1 MASEILATRSSR
13 GQVFFAMLEASMR
26 TLTFV
31 VGGFAYFAMRMAFA
45 RARIF
50 GSSKAYVRRFAFL
63 FAVFTAELNLSFG
76 FTIFLVIVD

>member
-26 TLTFV
+26 TLTLV

-50 GSSKAYVRRFAFL
+50 GSSKAYLRLGL
-63 FAVFTAELNLSFG
+63 FADFKAAPSLSFLA
-76 FTIFLVIVD
+76 TIFLVIVD

>member
-50 GSSKAYVRRFAFL
+50 GSSKA
-63 FAVFTAELNLSFG
+63 
-76 FTIFLVIVD
+76 